1 MAVGSEFQ
9 ITPISEFW
17 KIAKEKETFFWHF
30 LAPDH
35 SKLTIKPLS
44 ENNEL
49 EDTPLKVLK
58 ETFGLDIYET
68 PTKDSVDFLVELG
81 AHTTQILN
89 PKSRTFNTFLI
100 GFRNGKKIAATNLDG
115 ICYCIDGVVD
125 IIALT
130 DPDKFGESLLG
141 IEKEDL
147 E

>member
-1 MAVGSEFQ
+1 MDHRFYAIESSIKHAQAVDEVFEYFKQEASKNDKSFLEF
-9 ITPISEFW
+9 
-17 KIAKEKETFFWHF
+17 KI
-30 LAPDH
+30 
-35 SKLTIKPLS
+35 LS
-44 ENNEL
+44 VEEN
-49 EDTPLKVLK
+49 
-58 ETFGLDIYET
+58 LDIYET

-89 PKSRTFNTFLI
+89 PKSRTFNPFLI

-115 ICYCIDGVVD
+115 ICYCIDGVVE

-130 DPDKFGESLLG
+130 DPDKFSESLLG

>member
-89 PKSRTFNTFLI
+89 PKSRTFNPFLI